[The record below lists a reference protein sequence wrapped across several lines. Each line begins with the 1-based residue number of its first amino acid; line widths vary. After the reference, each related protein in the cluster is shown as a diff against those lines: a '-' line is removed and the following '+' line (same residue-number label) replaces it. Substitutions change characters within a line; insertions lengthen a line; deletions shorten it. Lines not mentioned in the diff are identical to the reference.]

1 MIKKIANKL
10 TGKTTVKE
18 AEAKKATAKTEKT
31 TSAKRTTKKAAPEAL
46 LALIE
51 KKAYELFQERGF
63 GHGDDQSDW
72 YEAEKIVS
80 KKSKK

>member
-1 MIKKIANKL
+1 MIKKIASKL
-10 TGKTTVKE
+10 KE
-18 AEAKKATAKTEKT
+18 KSSGKATAVKKT
-31 TSAKRTTKKAAPEAL
+31 TSAKRTIKKTAQEGQ